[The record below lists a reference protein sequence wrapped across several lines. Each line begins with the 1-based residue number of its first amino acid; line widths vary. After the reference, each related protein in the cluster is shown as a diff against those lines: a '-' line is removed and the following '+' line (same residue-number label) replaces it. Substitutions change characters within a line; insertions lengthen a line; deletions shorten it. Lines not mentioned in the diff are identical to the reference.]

1 MKKNIIIFGVLITFM
16 LIAALPGQ
24 ALQYWQ
30 QDMWPNSGMNLTS
43 EQIQKIQELTL
54 EFQKDILPMENE
66 LENLYMQVESQSY
79 SSTGQAKLDAV
90 YQRIDNLE
98 LALEKKYM
106 EHDNKIRSLLT
117 DEQKVLFDQWGGLGY
132 GLGSLGMGMAPGLGM
147 QRGYAGYGQG
157 LGRSYLGYGRGL
169 GRGYAGYGRGYAGY
183 GRGYAGLGRGYAGY
197 GRGYAGY
204 GRGLARGYMGY
215 GRGYANYGRGYM
227 GYGRGFAPGLGQ
239 AGWGR
244 GWGRGLGMGR
254 GYWCPWY
261 RQGRLSMMRNWWW

>member
-1 MKKNIIIFGVLITFM
+1 MKKNIIIFGVFITFM

-30 QDMWPNSGMNLTS
+30 QDMWPNAGMNLTS

-66 LENLYMQVESQSY
+66 LENLYMQVESQPY
-79 SSTGQAKLDAV
+79 TSTGQAKLDAV

-132 GLGSLGMGMAPGLGM
+132 GLGSMGMGMAPGLGL
-147 QRGYAGYGQG
+147 QRGYAGYGRG
-157 LGRSYLGYGRGL
+157 LGRAYMGYGRGL
-169 GRGYAGYGRGYAGY
+169 GRGYFGYGRGYAGY
-183 GRGYAGLGRGYAGY
+183 GRGYAGLGRGYTSL
-197 GRGYAGY
+197 GRGYTGLGRGYTGLGRNYAGY
-204 GRGLARGYMGY
+204 GRGFVPAW
-215 GRGYANYGRGYM
+215 GRGM
-227 GYGRGFAPGLGQ
+227 
-239 AGWGR
+239 GR
-244 GWGRGLGMGR
+244 GWGRGFGMGR

-261 RQGRLSMMRNWWW
+261 RQGRLSLMRNWW